1 MDLLKRHPCLME
13 VVLVPFG
20 PLLTAL
26 AEIRDPRRQ
35 QGQRYSMSHLL
46 LFSVLA
52 VLTGATSYQKIIT
65 FIAVQ
70 RDRLNTAFG
79 AGFRRAPAVNTLR
92 SLFLALDRDD
102 LESAFRR
109 HARELNGAVQV
120 TGKRTIALDGKTLRG
135 SFDHLNDRAAA
146 HVLSAF
152 ASDAALILAHLEVAG
167 SPGEIAAVPT
177 LITELGLTGVLFT
190 ADALHCQK
198 DAFTRAAETGNAL
211 LVQVK
216 RNQPTLYDRLAGLCA
231 EHRPFDSHETVDR
244 RRHGRQEHRLVEVF
258 DTAEHLDAEWQPL
271 IACVAR
277 VSRLTFE
284 KDTRSGL
291 WPSREEIGCYAC
303 QIRLDAETLAR
314 AVRSHWGIENQDH
327 YVRDVTLGEDGS
339 RIRQK
344 PGGMAR
350 VRSAALNILR
360 ANGVQNVSQALY
372 VNALSLDRLLALGS
386 S

>member
-1 MDLLKRHPCLME
+1 ME
-13 VVLVPFG
+13 VALMPFG
-20 PLLTAL
+20 PLLAVL
-26 AEIRDPRRQ
+26 AEIHDPRRP
-35 QGQRYSMSHLL
+35 QGQRYSLSHLL

-52 VLTGATSYQKIIT
+52 VLAGATSYQKIVT

-79 AGFRRAPAVNTLR
+79 ACLRRAPAVNTLR

-102 LESAFRR
+102 LEGAFRR
-109 HARELNGAVQV
+109 HADKLNGTAQV
-120 TGKRTIALDGKTLRG
+120 TGKRTIALDGKALRG
-135 SFDHLNDRAAA
+135 SFDHLNDQQAA

-167 SPGEIAAVPT
+167 SPGEIPAVPT
-177 LITELGLTGVLFT
+177 LMKELGLTDVLFT

-198 DAFTRAAETGNAL
+198 DAFKRAAETGNAL

-216 RNQPTLYDRLAGLCA
+216 QNQPTLQDRLAGLCA
-231 EHRPFDSHETVDR
+231 RQQPLDSHETVDR

-258 DTAEHLDAEWQPL
+258 DTAGQLDTEWQPL

-314 AVRSHWGIENQDH
+314 AVRSHWGIENQNH

-350 VRSAALNILR
+350 IRSAALNILR
-360 ANGVQNVSQALY
+360 ANGIQNVSQALY
-372 VNALSLDRLLALGS
+372 INALNFDRLLALGS